1 MCNNVQELDK
11 AIDLIDLIDIYR
23 PLHLATEE

>member
-1 MCNNVQELDK
+1 MCNDVQELDK
-11 AIDLIDLIDIYR
+11 AIDPIDLIDIYR